1 MSVEPE
7 CDLRPPGYGQL
18 RAVDAEREREI
29 EVLKATFAEGRLD
42 KDEYAGRVGQVYPSR
57 SYAELAQLTA
67 DLPAGPLGTLAPES
81 GSVPVPAAMATQP
94 PPRSALAVVSFGLG
108 IASVSVPAWFLLG
121 FLAALLSLVA
131 LVWTGWIGRR
141 GDWMAVV
148 RLGLGLLGY
157 MGGIGH
163 FVLPYFG
170 TYGR

>member
-1 MSVEPE
+1 MSVEPDS
-7 CDLRPPGYGQL
+7 DLRPPGYGHL
-18 RAVDAEREREI
+18 RAAHADRERAI
-29 EVLKATFAEGRLD
+29 DVLKAAFAEGRLD
-42 KDEYAGRVGQVYPSR
+42 NDEYAGRVGQVYTSR
-57 SYAELAQLTA
+57 YYAELAELTA

-81 GSVPVPAAMATQP
+81 GSLPVPAAMATQP

-131 LVWTGWIGRR
+131 LVWTGWTGRR
-141 GDWMAVV
+141 GVRMAVV
-148 RLGLGLLGY
+148 GLGLGVFGY
-157 MGGIGH
+157 MGGIGY